1 MKDFQLD
8 ENHDILIQ
16 TCDIPYVS
24 GKQQEIQKIQQVL
37 GTKLGEWKY
46 NSNEGLDF
54 DALLQKHPD
63 QNRIREA
70 VQNALFEIDEN
81 YVLQECSYSVE
92 DKVIQIKASA
102 ESTTPVEL
110 YVEV

>member
-70 VQNALFEIDEN
+70 DEN

-92 DKVIQIKASA
+92 DKVIQIKAGA
-102 ESTTPVEL
+102 ESTAPVEL

>member
-8 ENHDILIQ
+8 ENHDIL
-16 TCDIPYVS
+16 TRYCDISYIS

-70 VQNALFEIDEN
+70 IQNALFEIDKN

-92 DKVIQIKASA
+92 DKTIQIKASA
-102 ESTTPVEL
+102 ESAAPVEL